1 MKLKIKNPF
10 KMLSEHFENN
20 RRKEAIAQV
29 NRDVQL
35 REFEGKIY
43 LCYNNVPIVE
53 ESQLK
58 DTLCNTI
65 TDTRAA
71 VCRYAV
77 YRNIRRSYGGGYKS
91 EDRKDFYFSGCFSDC
106 FACISDN
113 MAGRNFWGIS
123 KQN

>member
-10 KMLSEHFENN
+10 KMLSEHYEKK
-20 RRKEAIAQV
+20 RREEAISQV

-35 REFEGKIY
+35 REFEGKIW

-71 VCRYAV
+71 VCRYLKLTKQI
-77 YRNIRRSYGGGYKS
+77 YEPK
-91 EDRKDFYFSGCFSDC
+91 KDTF
-106 FACISDN
+106 
-113 MAGRNFWGIS
+113 
-123 KQN
+123 

>member
-10 KMLSEHFENN
+10 KMLSEHYENK
-20 RRKEAIAQV
+20 RREESIAQV

-35 REFEGKIY
+35 REFEGKIW

-53 ESQLK
+53 QSQLK

-71 VCRYAV
+71 VCRYFKLT
-77 YRNIRRSYGGGYKS
+77 N
-91 EDRKDFYFSGCFSDC
+91 
-106 FACISDN
+106 
-113 MAGRNFWGIS
+113 
-123 KQN
+123 